1 MRDSLAH
8 AVSASCSSP
17 IHLSLWIKC
26 LSSSTSTCLGMGFF
40 PESALTE
47 CIELSFV
54 RTISDVIIA
63 AL

>member
-1 MRDSLAH
+1 
-8 AVSASCSSP
+8 
-17 IHLSLWIKC
+17 
-26 LSSSTSTCLGMGFF
+26 MGFF